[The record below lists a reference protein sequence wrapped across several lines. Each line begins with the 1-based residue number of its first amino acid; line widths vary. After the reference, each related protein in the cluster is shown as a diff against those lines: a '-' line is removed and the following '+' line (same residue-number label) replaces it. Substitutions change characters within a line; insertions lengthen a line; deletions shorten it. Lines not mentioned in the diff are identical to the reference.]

1 MDDQTVL
8 KIEIPVEDETVYQ
21 PETTKPGVN
30 EQISQTKQQVS
41 ATAVNLWQSEPRQKA
56 TRKIG
61 QAVNA
66 VTVKTGLFI
75 QQKVSEL
82 AAKGVRQEAAAAQK
96 RVQETDWS
104 AELRKSGSN
113 GLRWVSRQT
122 AHLAD
127 RTAVPPADEETPNKT

>member
-30 EQISQTKQQVS
+30 EQISRTKQQVS
-41 ATAVNLWQSEPRQKA
+41 ATAVQLWQSESRQKA
-56 TRKIG
+56 SRKLSRM
-61 QAVNA
+61 VNT

-82 AAKGVRQEAAAAQK
+82 AAKGVRQEAAALQT

-104 AELRKSGSN
+104 AELRKSSSN
-113 GLRWVSRQT
+113 GLRWVSQQ
-122 AHLAD
+122 AAQLAD
-127 RTAVPPADEETPNKT
+127 RTAIGSSDEEATKS

>member
-30 EQISQTKQQVS
+30 EQISQTKQKVS
-41 ATAVNLWQSEPRQKA
+41 ATAVNLWQSESRQKA

-66 VTVKTGLFI
+66 ATVKTGLFI
-75 QQKVSEL
+75 QQKLSDL
-82 AAKGVRQEAAAAQK
+82 AAKGIRQEAASIHT

-104 AELRKSGSN
+104 AELRNSSSN
-113 GLRWVSRQT
+113 GLRWVSQRAAQ
-122 AHLAD
+122 LAD
-127 RTAVPPADEETPNKT
+127 RTAGDSADEAAPKS

>member
-1 MDDQTVL
+1 MMDDQTVL

-41 ATAVNLWQSEPRQKA
+41 ATAVNLWQSESRQKA

-61 QAVNA
+61 GAVNA
-66 VTVKTGLFI
+66 ATVKTGLFI
-75 QQKVSEL
+75 QQKLSDL
-82 AAKGVRQEAAAAQK
+82 TAKGVRQEAASIQT

-104 AELRKSGSN
+104 AELRNNSSN
-113 GLRWVSRQT
+113 GLRWVSQQ
-122 AHLAD
+122 AAQLAD
-127 RTAVPPADEETPNKT
+127 RTAGDSTDEEAPKS